1 MTNTPDA
8 RPPADRPAAG
18 DSAPDE
24 PAEGG
29 SATAGPPEGRD
40 PNAEQTGVKFTDK
53 RRIDPV
59 TGQVRNPAPA
69 PASTPDP
76 APADG
81 ADEALAEWA
90 ADARVQELTADLQR
104 ITAEYANY
112 RKRVERDREAVRE
125 LSVVG
130 VLIGL
135 LPILDGIE
143 RAREHDE
150 LTGAFKVV
158 GDGLESRLAGLGL
171 ESFGTVGDVFDPE
184 IHEAMTHSEGEGLEA
199 PICSQI
205 FAPGY
210 RYRGRI
216 VRPARVAVSE

>member
-1 MTNTPDA
+1 VTSTPDSS
-8 RPPADRPAAG
+8 PPAEQPVGGA
-18 DSAPDE
+18 SASE
-24 PAEGG
+24 G
-29 SATAGPPEGRD
+29 SASGAPGSGEPSEGRD
-40 PNAEQTGVKFTDK
+40 PNVEQTGLKFTDK

-59 TGQVRNPAPA
+59 TGQVRHPAPA
-69 PASTPDP
+69 PKP
-76 APADG
+76 AAPAEPADG
-81 ADEALAEWA
+81 ADEALAEWT

-130 VLIGL
+130 VLVGL
-135 LPILDGIE
+135 LPVLDDID

-158 GDGLESRLAGLGL
+158 GDGLETKLTALGL
-171 ESFGTVGDVFDPE
+171 ESFGAVGDVFDPE
-184 IHEAMTHSEGEGLEA
+184 IHEAMTHSEGEGLDE

-205 FAPGY
+205 FQQGY